1 MLYASVMEG
10 DALRQFIERH
20 SRLFIL
26 TGAGCSTDSGIPD
39 YRDADG
45 GWKRA
50 QPVQF
55 RAFMDEPLTR
65 KRYWARSLVGW
76 RRFGRARPNDAHRA
90 LAALERQGRVG
101 LLVTQNVDRLHQ
113 AAGSEAVVDLHGR
126 LDTVRCMDC
135 ERLMPREALQQE
147 LLQHN
152 REWADLDA
160 WSLSDSGAPSRGRP
174 PSSSLPRSFR
184 AHSTAYVSGRISAS
198 CRCGSSAAGEPESDR
213 LLVAPDGDADL
224 TGLDFF
230 NFNVPACAHCGGLL
244 KPDVV
249 FYGES
254 VPRERVER
262 ARQAVAEADAMLV
275 VGSSLMVY
283 SGYRFAR
290 EAALAGKP
298 IAAVNLGRTRADD
311 LISLKVTQSCA
322 SALAFLLEESDL
334 A

>member
-1 MLYASVMEG
+1 MLGSMES
-10 DALRQFIERH
+10 DALREFIERH

-39 YRDADG
+39 YRDAEG

-50 QPVQF
+50 HPVQF

-76 RRFGRARPNDAHRA
+76 RRLRRARPNDAHRA

-113 AAGSEAVVDLHGR
+113 AAGTMNVVDLHGR
-126 LDTVRCMDC
+126 LDIVRCMGC
-135 ERLMPREALQQE
+135 ERRSPREELQHE
-147 LLQHN
+147 LLRRN
-152 REWADLDA
+152 PDWAALDA
-160 WSLSDSGAPSRGRP
+160 RD
-174 PSSSLPRSFR
+174 
-184 AHSTAYVSGRISAS
+184 
-198 CRCGSSAAGEPESDR
+198 
-213 LLVAPDGDADL
+213 APDGDADL
-224 TGLDFF
+224 EGLDFSGF
-230 NFNVPACAHCGGLL
+230 ELPVCGQCGGVL

-254 VPRERVER
+254 VPRERVEMAMQGVR
-262 ARQAVAEADAMLV
+262 DADAMLV

-290 EAALAGKP
+290 EAAAAGKP
-298 IAAVNLGRTRADD
+298 IATVNLGRTRADD
-311 LISLKVTQSCA
+311 LLALKVKLSCA
-322 SALAFLLEESDL
+322 TALAFLLDGSRV